1 MRQLALLLLFPACLS
16 AQIEK
21 TLAALYSIRNY
32 SESQI
37 SPDAKKLAWVES
49 VFNKQDTNSRNTIIN
64 ILDLTRP
71 NATPR
76 RLTAG
81 DSSKTC
87 AENSVHW
94 SPDSQRLLFLSNC
107 ADGKKA
113 QLYIAPATGGAPR
126 KITSLN
132 GLLARPNWSPDGKQI
147 AALFTENAIRMAGP
161 TEATAVETGV
171 IEETFYEQ
179 RLVLIDIESGK
190 SKPLTPADAYVYEYD
205 WSPDSKQFAYTAA
218 KGSGDN
224 NWWLAQLFTIGIDG
238 GTPKPIL
245 KPVTQIA
252 VPRWSADGSTIAF
265 IGGLMSDEGST
276 GGDVYTVPSTGGA
289 AKDITPNRKTSPAY
303 LTWAPHSSS
312 KLTITEHADGGTA
325 ISTLDTQSGASETL
339 WQGDETIRA
348 SSEMLSVSLAGDGK
362 TAALVRTSWARPPAV
377 WTGTLGD
384 LRAVTHANDSAQPQ
398 WGEAKKIHWVSERAN
413 VQGWL
418 LYPKDFSSSRRYPLI
433 VSVHGGPASQKAP
446 SWPAPGF
453 DLSLLA
459 GEGYFV
465 FFPNPRGSYG
475 EGETFTAA
483 NVKDFGYGDQRDIM
497 SGVDTVLKAAPID
510 ESRMGLG
517 GWSYGGYMTMW
528 GVTQTHRFKAAVAG
542 AGISNW
548 LSYYGENSIDEW
560 MIPYFGATV
569 YEDPEVYAKSSPI
582 TFIKNVKT
590 PTLIVVGERDAE
602 CPAPQSYEF
611 WHALKTLGVKTELVI
626 YPGEGHAF
634 RDPKHREDVLKRTVA
649 WFNEYLKATM

>member
-1 MRQLALLLLFPACLS
+1 MRSLALLLLLPPGLF

-21 TLAALYSIRNY
+21 TLTSLYAIGNY

-37 SPDAKKLAWVES
+37 SPDAKRLAWVAS
-49 VFNKQDTNSRNTIIN
+49 VFDKQDTNSRNTTIN
-64 ILDLTRP
+64 ILDLSRP
-71 NATPR
+71 NSAPH

-81 DSSKTC
+81 SGAKTC
-87 AENSVHW
+87 AENSVQW

-107 ADGKKA
+107 ADGKRS
-113 QLYIAPATGGAPR
+113 QLYIASAGGGAPR
-126 KITSLN
+126 KVTAIN
-132 GLLARPNWSPDGKQI
+132 GLLASPKWSPDGRQI

-161 TEATAVETGV
+161 LEPTAVETGV
-171 IEETFYEQ
+171 IEESFYEQ
-179 RLVLIDIESGK
+179 RLILIDAASGK
-190 SKPLTPADAYVYEYD
+190 STPLTPADTYVYEYD

-224 NWWLAQLFTIGIDG
+224 NWWVAQLFTISASG
-238 GTPKPIL
+238 GDPKGIL
-245 KPVTQIA
+245 KPLTQIA
-252 VPRWSADGSTIAF
+252 VPRYSPDGNTIAF
-265 IGGLMSDEGST
+265 IGGLMSDEGVT
-276 GGDVYTVPSTGGA
+276 GGDVYTIPATGGA
-289 AKDITPNRKTSPAY
+289 AKNVTPNRKTSPAY
-303 LTWAPHSSS
+303 LTWASNSST
-312 KLTITEHADGGTA
+312 KLIISEQADGSSA

-348 SSEMLSVSLAGDGK
+348 SNEMLSVSLAADGK
-362 TAALVRTSWARPPAV
+362 TAALIRTSWAKPPAV
-377 WTGTLGD
+377 WTGLLTD
-384 LRAVTHANDSAQPQ
+384 LHAVTHANDAAKPE
-398 WGEAKKIHWVSERAN
+398 WGEAKKIHWVSEGASVN
-413 VQGWL
+413 GWL
-418 LYPKDFSSSRRYPLI
+418 LYPKDFDAGKRYPMV
-433 VSVHGGPASQKAP
+433 VSVHGGPASQRAP
-446 SWPAPGF
+446 SWPTPGF

-475 EGETFTAA
+475 EGEKFTAN

-497 SGVDTVLKAAPID
+497 SGVDAVLKTVPVD
-510 ESRMGLG
+510 EARLGLG

-542 AGISNW
+542 AGIANW

-569 YEDPEVYAKSSPI
+569 YDDPEVYAKSSPI

-590 PTLIVVGERDAE
+590 ATLIVVGERDAE

-611 WHALKTLGVKTELVI
+611 WHALKTLGVKTQLVV

-649 WFNEYLKATM
+649 WFNDYLK

>member
-1 MRQLALLLLFPACLS
+1 MRPFVLLLLLPTLLS

-21 TLAALYSIRNY
+21 TLAALYAIRNY

-71 NATPR
+71 TAAPH

-81 DSSKTC
+81 DGSKTC
-87 AENSVHW
+87 AEGSVHW

-107 ADGKKA
+107 ADGKRS
-113 QLYIAPATGGAPR
+113 QLYVAPAGGPAR

-132 GLLARPNWSPDGKQI
+132 GLLAHPNWSHDGKQI

-161 TEATAVETGV
+161 TEATAVQTGV

-179 RLVLIDIESGK
+179 RLVLIDLESGK
-190 SKPLTPADAYVYEYD
+190 STPLTPADTYVYEYD
-205 WSPDSKQFAYTAA
+205 WSPDGKGFAYTAA

-224 NWWLAQLFTIGIDG
+224 NWWIAQLFTVGLDG
-238 GTPKPIL
+238 SGPKLIL
-245 KPVTQIA
+245 KPPPTTQIA

-265 IGGLMSDEGST
+265 IGGIMSDEGST
-276 GGDVYTVPSTGGA
+276 GGDVYTIPSAGGP

-303 LTWAPHSSS
+303 LAWAPNSST
-312 KLTITEHADGGTA
+312 KLTITEHADGGA
-325 ISTLDTQSGASETL
+325 AVSTLDTQSGASETI
-339 WQGDETIRA
+339 WQADETIRA
-348 SSEMLSVSLAGDGK
+348 GSEALSVSLAADGK

-377 WTGTLGD
+377 WTGAFGD
-384 LRAVTHANDSAQPQ
+384 LHAVTHANDSAQPQ
-398 WGEAKKIHWVSERAN
+398 WGEAKKIHWLSEGAN
-413 VQGWL
+413 VEGWL
-418 LYPKDFSSSRRYPLI
+418 LYPKDFSPSKRYPMI

-446 SWPAPGF
+446 SWPVPGF

-475 EGETFTAA
+475 EGESFTTG

-497 SGVDTVLKAAPID
+497 TGVDAVLKTAPID
-510 ESRMGLG
+510 ESRLGLG

-542 AGISNW
+542 AGIANW

-569 YEDPEVYAKSSPI
+569 YDDPEVYAKSSPI

-602 CPAPQSYEF
+602 CPSPQSYEF
-611 WHALKTLGVKTELVI
+611 WHALKTLGVKTQLVI

-649 WFNEYLKATM
+649 WFNENLQGS